1 MKIHDT
7 IAIID
12 FGGQYAHLI
21 ATKVRRQGVFA
32 EILQPEDP
40 IEAFRGY
47 KGIIISGSPSL
58 ASHGEDADYNKD
70 IYDLDIPI
78 LGFCFGHQEIAQ
90 HYGGKVIHGGREWGY
105 SELQTQQSHPLFSG
119 LSSRETVWMSHFDS
133 VTEIGPDFQ
142 EIGVTLTPDGEAEH
156 RYAAIA
162 SDTLQRYGF
171 QFHPEVD
178 STENGHKMIA
188 NFLYEICGCTSSWSM
203 DGFIEQKEADIRK
216 QVAGKSVFLL
226 ASGGVDSTVAAVLIG
241 RAIGPDRLHLLHV
254 DNGLMRKQESSNVLK
269 LFEKLGLGTN
279 LHFVDASERFL
290 SDLSGIVDPEAKRR
304 IIGDTFIEVFEDQ
317 AEKIGIEEH
326 LLGQGTIYPDTI
338 ESGGTKRADTIKTH
352 HNRVPAIE
360 KMIGQGKVIEPLVE
374 LYKTEVRELGE
385 LLGIPREALDRHPF
399 PGPGLGVR
407 LLCSSGDTSTI
418 DLSNI
423 QTSVSEISTR
433 LGVSGMVL
441 PIRSVGVKADLRA
454 YEYPVLVSGYL
465 PWDSLIKVVS
475 SLTAEVENI
484 NRCIWNLSD
493 EIPEVARP
501 LSTTATRKR
510 LDILREADFIVMEI
524 LKSHDL
530 YHEIWQCPTVLLP
543 IELDGQTGEMVIV
556 RPIMSARGM
565 TAVPVNLPKDVLVEL
580 RTRIL
585 ALSGVSSLALDIT
598 SKPPATIEWE

>member
-475 SLTAEVENI
+475 SLTAKVENI

>member
-1 MKIHDT
+1 MESRGT
-7 IAIID
+7 IA
-12 FGGQYAHLI
+12 
-21 ATKVRRQGVFA
+21 QGVFA

-40 IEAFRGY
+40 IEAFRGH

-133 VTEIGPDFQ
+133 VAEIGPDFQ

-290 SDLSGIVDPEAKRR
+290 SALSGIVDPEAKRR

-407 LLCSSGDTSTI
+407 LLCSSGDASTI

-423 QTSVSEISTR
+423 QTSVSEISTQ

-454 YEYPVLVSGYL
+454 YEYPVLVSGDL
-465 PWDSLIKVVS
+465 PWDNLIKVVS

-493 EIPEVARP
+493 EIPEVARS

-565 TAVPVNLPKDVLVEL
+565 TAVPVNLSKDVLVEL

>member
-133 VTEIGPDFQ
+133 VAEIGPDFQ

-290 SDLSGIVDPEAKRR
+290 SALSGIVDPEAKRR

-407 LLCSSGDTSTI
+407 LLCSSGDASTI
-418 DLSNI
+418 DLPSI
-423 QTSVSEISTR
+423 QTSVSEISTQ

-543 IELDGQTGEMVIV
+543 IELDGRTGEMVIV

-565 TAVPVNLPKDVLVEL
+565 TAVPVNLSRDVLVEL

>member
-133 VTEIGPDFQ
+133 VAEIGPDFQ

-290 SDLSGIVDPEAKRR
+290 SALSGIVDPEAKRR

-360 KMIGQGKVIEPLVE
+360 RMIGQGKVIEPLVE

-407 LLCSSGDTSTI
+407 LLCSSGDASTI
-418 DLSNI
+418 DLPSI
-423 QTSVSEISTR
+423 QTSVSEISTQ

-465 PWDSLIKVVS
+465 PWESLIKVVS

-524 LKSHDL
+524 LKTHDL

-543 IELDGQTGEMVIV
+543 IELDGRTGEMVIV

-565 TAVPVNLPKDVLVEL
+565 TAVPVNLSKDVLVEL

>member
-21 ATKVRRQGVFA
+21 ATKVRHQGVFA

-133 VTEIGPDFQ
+133 VAEIGPDFQ

-290 SDLSGIVDPEAKRR
+290 SALSGIVDPEAKRR

>member
-133 VTEIGPDFQ
+133 VAEIGPDFQ

-290 SDLSGIVDPEAKRR
+290 SALSGIVDPEAKRR
-304 IIGDTFIEVFEDQ
+304 IIGDTFIEVFEAQ

-407 LLCSSGDTSTI
+407 LLCSSGDASTI
-418 DLSNI
+418 DLPSI
-423 QTSVSEISTR
+423 QTSVSEISTQ

-510 LDILREADFIVMEI
+510 LDILREADFIVMET

-543 IELDGQTGEMVIV
+543 IELDGRTGEMVIV

-565 TAVPVNLPKDVLVEL
+565 TAVPVNLSRDVLVEL

>member
-133 VTEIGPDFQ
+133 VAEIGPDFQ

-290 SDLSGIVDPEAKRR
+290 SALSGIVDPEAKRR

-407 LLCSSGDTSTI
+407 LLCSSGDASTI
-418 DLSNI
+418 DLPSI
-423 QTSVSEISTR
+423 QTSVSEISTQ

-441 PIRSVGVKADLRA
+441 PIKSVGVKADLRA

-543 IELDGQTGEMVIV
+543 IELDGRTGEMVIV

-565 TAVPVNLPKDVLVEL
+565 TAVPVNLSKNVLVEL

>member
-423 QTSVSEISTR
+423 QTSVSEISTQ

-475 SLTAEVENI
+475 SLTAKVENI

>member
-133 VTEIGPDFQ
+133 VAEIGPDFQ

-290 SDLSGIVDPEAKRR
+290 SALSGIVDPEAKRR

-360 KMIGQGKVIEPLVE
+360 RMIGQGKVIEPLVE

-407 LLCSSGDTSTI
+407 LLCSSGDASTI
-418 DLSNI
+418 DLPSI
-423 QTSVSEISTR
+423 QTSVSEISTQ

-543 IELDGQTGEMVIV
+543 IELDGRTGEMVIV

-565 TAVPVNLPKDVLVEL
+565 TAVPVNLSKDVLVEL

>member
-407 LLCSSGDTSTI
+407 LLCSSGDTSNI
-418 DLSNI
+418 DLSKI
-423 QTSVSEISTR
+423 QTSVSEISTQ

>member
-133 VTEIGPDFQ
+133 VAEIGPDFQ

-290 SDLSGIVDPEAKRR
+290 SALSGIVDPEAKRR

-360 KMIGQGKVIEPLVE
+360 RMIGQGKVIEPLVE

-407 LLCSSGDTSTI
+407 LLCSSGDASTI
-418 DLSNI
+418 DLPSI
-423 QTSVSEISTR
+423 QTSVSEISTQ

-465 PWDSLIKVVS
+465 PWDSLIKVDS

-543 IELDGQTGEMVIV
+543 IELDGRTGEMVIV

-565 TAVPVNLPKDVLVEL
+565 TAVPVNLSKDVLVEL

>member
-133 VTEIGPDFQ
+133 VAEIGPDFQ

-290 SDLSGIVDPEAKRR
+290 SALSGIVDPEAKRR

-407 LLCSSGDTSTI
+407 LLCSSGDASTI
-418 DLSNI
+418 DLPSI
-423 QTSVSEISTR
+423 QTSVSEISTQ

-543 IELDGQTGEMVIV
+543 IELDGRTGEMVIV

-565 TAVPVNLPKDVLVEL
+565 TAVPVNLSKEVLVEL

>member
-133 VTEIGPDFQ
+133 VAEIGPDFQ

-290 SDLSGIVDPEAKRR
+290 SALSGIVDPEAKRR
-304 IIGDTFIEVFEDQ
+304 IIGDTFIEVFEAQ

-407 LLCSSGDTSTI
+407 LLCSSGDASTI
-418 DLSNI
+418 DLPSI
-423 QTSVSEISTR
+423 QTSVSEISTQ

-510 LDILREADFIVMEI
+510 LDILREADFIVMET

-543 IELDGQTGEMVIV
+543 IELDGRTGEMVIV

-565 TAVPVNLPKDVLVEL
+565 TAVPVNLSKDVLVEL

>member
-105 SELQTQQSHPLFSG
+105 SELQTQQSHPLFAG

-133 VTEIGPDFQ
+133 VAEIGPDFQ

-290 SDLSGIVDPEAKRR
+290 SALSGIVDPEAKRR

-407 LLCSSGDTSTI
+407 LLCSSGDASTI
-418 DLSNI
+418 DLPSI
-423 QTSVSEISTR
+423 QTSVSEISTQ

-543 IELDGQTGEMVIV
+543 IELDGRTGEMVIV

-565 TAVPVNLPKDVLVEL
+565 TAVPVNLSKDVLVEL